1 MKLKNIY
8 LVFSLL
14 FVPGYIFYI
23 PVTNYIHNFNN
34 ITYSLNIPENFIN
47 NNKDQ
52 TTKYKDIK
60 ISDDIPLKK
69 LISESWIIS
78 FPDITSEDLTSNF
91 SNDLKKIGIT
101 SIISLGS
108 KDNIESIA
116 VGPFI
121 DKKMAEN
128 IALKIKNALSYS
140 GSIERLNN

>member
-34 ITYSLNIPENFIN
+34 ITYSLNIPENHIN
-47 NNKDQ
+47 NNEDQ
-52 TTKYKDIK
+52 ITKYKDIK